1 MEDYRLGQ
9 FTAPQEIVRFLQDV
23 FAICEIRGRVG
34 SEKGVKFI
42 VHSIEQNHVVPHV
55 HAEYGEYQISI
66 AIEDQRI
73 LAGNLPNKQ
82 QKIAQQ
88 WVKEH
93 REDLLSKWSTVAIS
107 AISSMTR
114 SLLDWAE

>member
-1 MEDYRLGQ
+1 MDDYRLVQ
-9 FTAPQEIVRFLQDV
+9 FTAPQEIVQFLHDV
-23 FAICEIRGRVG
+23 FAIYEIRGRIG

-42 VHSIEQNHVVPHV
+42 VHTLEQNHVVPHV

-66 AIEDQRI
+66 AIEDQKI
-73 LAGNLPNKQ
+73 LAGNLPPKQ

-93 REDLLSKWSTVAIS
+93 REALLSKWDNIAIS
-107 AISSMTR
+107 ATSTMTQ
-114 SLLDWAE
+114 SQLDWAE